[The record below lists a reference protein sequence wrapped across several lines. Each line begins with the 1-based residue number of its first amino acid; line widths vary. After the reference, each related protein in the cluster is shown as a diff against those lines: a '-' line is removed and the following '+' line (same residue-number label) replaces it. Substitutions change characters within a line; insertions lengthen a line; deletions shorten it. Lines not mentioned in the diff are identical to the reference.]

1 MIKKLIIG
9 ATVLMLSFPMNAFAA
24 EPVKVVLNGNTLSFD
39 VDPVVKE
46 GRTLVPLRVIFESLG
61 LSVDWQEETM
71 TVIGKKE
78 DTEIR
83 LPVNQSVAYMNGIQM
98 PLDVPAQ
105 IVNSR
110 TVVPVRFIS
119 ESLGC
124 DVDWD
129 GDTQTV
135 SINKGVNASDWIVDE
150 NLEAAIRN
158 KVKKP
163 AGIITKRDLESIKSL
178 NASSYGIESFE
189 GIQYLINLENLDVSN
204 NKMKDLKAIS
214 DLKALKVLTVLR
226 SELESLEGI
235 EHLSNLENLNAAC
248 NEIKDITPLSTLT
261 NLTVLE
267 LTKNK
272 IEDITP
278 ISQLTV
284 LKGLGLGIN
293 QISDIQILANL
304 TNLEYVFLTDNKIVN
319 IEPLKKLTNL
329 TYLSLGEN
337 QIVDITVLEDLPQLT
352 QLEIHYNQIVDLSS
366 LFKLTN
372 LEYLNISGNPADESE
387 IIKAFDNVEY

>member
-9 ATVLMLSFPMNAFAA
+9 ATVLMLSFPMNAFAI

-39 VDPVVKE
+39 IDPVVKE
-46 GRTLVPLRVIFESLG
+46 GRTLVPIRVIFESLG

-83 LPVNQSVAYMNGIQM
+83 LPVNQSVAYINEKQI

-129 GDTQTV
+129 GGTQTV

-150 NLEAAIRN
+150 KLEAAIRN
-158 KVKKP
+158 EVKKL

-235 EHLSNLENLNAAC
+235 EHLSNLESLNAAC

-261 NLTVLE
+261 NLTELE

-304 TNLEYVFLTDNKIVN
+304 TNLEYVFLTNNKIVN

-329 TYLSLGEN
+329 TYISLGEN

-352 QLEIHYNQIVDLSS
+352 QLEIHENQIADLSS

-387 IIKAFDNVEY
+387 IIKVFDNVEY